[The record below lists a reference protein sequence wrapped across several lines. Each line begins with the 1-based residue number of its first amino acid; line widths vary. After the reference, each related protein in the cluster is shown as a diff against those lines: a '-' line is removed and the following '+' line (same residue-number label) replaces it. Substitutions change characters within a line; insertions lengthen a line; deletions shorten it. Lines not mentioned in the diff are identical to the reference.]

1 MPAFCNDMVLIRE
14 TEERDIGAVLV
25 LYEKAKAS
33 LRERGIPQW
42 QDGYPN
48 EESLRRDMADHVS
61 YVMEEEGEV
70 IGTACIQLK
79 DDPNYSYVEGGQW
92 LNEEPYAV
100 IHRITVSYE
109 KKGRGYAG
117 RFFAFAEQLAR
128 EDGRRNVRADT
139 HQKNASMKKAL
150 ETFGFRACGTVYMAD
165 GAPRIAYHK
174 VIE

>member
-1 MPAFCNDMVLIRE
+1 MKIRN
-14 TEERDIGAVLV
+14 TEERDIPAVLD
-25 LYEKAKAS
+25 LYEAAKKS

-48 EESLRRDMADHVS
+48 EESLRKDMADGVS
-61 YVMEEEGEV
+61 YVMEEDGEV

-79 DDPNYSYVEGGQW
+79 DDPNYSYVEGGSW

-100 IHRITVSYE
+100 IHRITVAYA

-117 RFFAFAEQLAR
+117 KFFAFAEELAKN
-128 EDGRRNVRADT
+128 DGRRNVRADT
-139 HQKNASMKKAL
+139 HAKNASMKKAL

-165 GAPRIAYHK
+165 GAPRIAYHR
-174 VIE
+174 IID